1 MKPVRRKRRKMMR
14 KMKRKMRRKM
24 RRKSWYHYP
33 LCLNER

>member
-1 MKPVRRKRRKMMR
+1 MKPVRRKRRKMM
-14 KMKRKMRRKM
+14 RKMRRKM